1 MGFFD
6 SAKNFVTSIDY
17 TGWQGSVK
25 VIFSILTFVMLGLA
39 VYSYIKAHLLIRS
52 HYDHAGGHGSGKP
65 GGHAA
70 DPHSAAATPQEAAKT
85 PAYTN
90 YTEHWDN
97 ILRYAN
103 SIRDSEWKLA
113 IVEADKLV
121 DEVLQ
126 ERGFPGET
134 MGERLMLMA
143 PNQLASLQDL
153 WDAHKL
159 RNLLVHEMNY
169 QMKHEQALAATRA
182 FERVLRELG
191 AIA

>member
-1 MGFFD
+1 MGFFT
-6 SAKNFVTSIDY
+6 SAADFAKSVDY
-17 TGWQGSVK
+17 GGWQYQIK
-25 VIFSILTFVMLGLA
+25 VIFAILTMVMIA
-39 VYSYIKAHLLIRS
+39 FAIYSYIKAHLLIQS
-52 HYDHAGGHGSGKP
+52 HHRHAAGHGK
-65 GGHAA
+65 HAESHA
-70 DPHSAAATPQEAAKT
+70 DEHVVPHEEA
-85 PAYTN
+85 PPSYNN
-90 YTEHWDN
+90 YTEHWEN

-103 SIRDSEWKLA
+103 STRDSEWKLA

-121 DEVLQ
+121 DEVLK

-191 AIA
+191 AIT

>member
-1 MGFFD
+1 MSNIIEFF
-6 SAKNFVTSIDY
+6 KTIDY
-17 TGWQGSVK
+17 SGWQYQIK
-25 VIFSILTFVMLGLA
+25 VIFSILTLVMIAFA
-39 VYSYIKAHLLIRS
+39 VYSYIKAHLLIQS
-52 HYDHAGGHGSGKP
+52 HHKHTVGHGK
-65 GGHAA
+65 HAA
-70 DPHSAAATPQEAAKT
+70 SHEEA
-85 PAYTN
+85 PPSYNN
-90 YTEHWDN
+90 YTEHWEN

-103 SIRDSEWKLA
+103 STRDSEWKLA

-121 DEVLQ
+121 DEVLK

-191 AIA
+191 AIT

>member
-1 MGFFD
+1 MSFINNATDFFQ
-6 SAKNFVTSIDY
+6 SIDY
-17 TGWQGSVK
+17 NGWQYQIK
-25 VIFSILTFVMLGLA
+25 VIFSILTIVMIGFG
-39 VYSYIKAHLLIRS
+39 VYSYIKAHLLIQS
-52 HYDHAGGHGSGKP
+52 HHKHAAGHGTAHGSNASG
-65 GGHAA
+65 HEEAHVAA
-70 DPHSAAATPQEAAKT
+70 EP
-85 PAYTN
+85 PAHTN

-97 ILRYAN
+97 ILHYAN
-103 SIRDSEWKLA
+103 SVRDSEWKLA
-113 IVEADKLV
+113 IIEGDKLV

-143 PNQLASLQDL
+143 PDQLASLQDL

-169 QMKHEQALAATRA
+169 QMKHEQALAAIRA

-191 AIA
+191 AIG